1 MTEGKKIKVLLSSGG
16 TGGHMSPA
24 SALAHDLVSRGYEV
38 ELATDTR
45 GMKYASMFKGI
56 SIHTLPSGT
65 SGAGLSGKV
74 KGGVKLA
81 QGILQAFIL
90 LRRHRPD
97 CVVGFGG
104 YPSVPAVFAAQIYKI
119 PTMLHEQN
127 AIIGKANVFLAN
139 KANRIALSIE
149 NFSGLEE
156 DQKARCVVTGNPVR
170 DDICALYTKPY
181 NTPVMDGD
189 LKILIMGGSLGATV
203 FSDVVP
209 KAFARLSPEYR
220 SRLKIVQQCREADL
234 EQVRESYKVSGIDA
248 QLSIFI
254 DNVADNLSACH
265 LFIGRSG
272 ASTVAEVTVA
282 GRPSIFVPYPH
293 HKDQQQKMNAD
304 AVAENGGAWV
314 MTEDGFTQE
323 ALLARVETFLQNPEM
338 LFRAAE
344 KAREFGKPDAGR
356 KLGNLVTA
364 LASGWQE

>member
-1 MTEGKKIKVLLSSGG
+1 MTESKKVTVLLSSGG

-24 SALAHDLVSRGYEV
+24 SALAHDLLSRGYTV

-45 GMKYASMFKGI
+45 GMKYASMFKI
-56 SIHTLPSGT
+56 AIHTLPSGT

-90 LRRHRPD
+90 LRRLRPD

-104 YPSVPAVFAAQIYKI
+104 YPSVPAVFAAQVLKI
-119 PTMLHEQN
+119 PTILHEQN
-127 AIIGKANVFLAN
+127 AIIGKANAFLAK
-139 KANRIALSIE
+139 KAERIALSIA
-149 NFSGLEE
+149 NFDGLEE
-156 DQKARCVVTGNPVR
+156 DQKMRCVVTGNPVR

-189 LKILIMGGSLGATV
+189 LKILIMGGSLGASV

-220 SRLKIVQQCREADL
+220 SRLKIVQQCREADID
-234 EQVRESYKVSGIDA
+234 VVKASYKESGIEA

-254 DNVADNLSACH
+254 DNVADKFHECH

-304 AVAENGGAWV
+304 AVADHGGAWV

-323 ALLARVETFLQNPEM
+323 ALLARIETFLQNPET

-344 KAREFGKPDAGR
+344 KAREFGKPDAVL
-356 KLGNLVTA
+356 KLGNIVTTMV
-364 LASGWQE
+364 SGWKE